1 VKIVNG
7 LPENF
12 LPKEILDD
20 FNEMRGLGIDL
31 GDLIP
36 GKILSGTGRFL
47 SSQEEFEE
55 AWKSYLAAGDKAT
68 NILSGS
74 FGLSYDVFKKDLEI
88 LIKCSKIPNSDDGI
102 YTLKNF
108 EKRIVGWIRNFL
120 TNNLPEL
127 RNIVANQHRGHEDLD
142 LSLISGKDLA
152 LFRFGIFDKGTID
165 ISNILKNLK
174 LRLFLIN
181 TTGGRSPRTDPAPS
195 DGKEGGLFVF
205 NPASGMTFFDFLDYL
220 IERAEVRLD
229 EVRSEQEIKFSAPFY
244 IDFLKEMVSSGD

>member
-1 VKIVNG
+1 MKIVDG

-20 FNEMRGLGIDL
+20 FNEMWGLGIDL

-36 GKILSGTGRFL
+36 GKILSGTGKFL
-47 SSQEEFEE
+47 SSQEEFED
-55 AWKSYLAAGDKAT
+55 AWKAYLAAGDRAT

-88 LIKCSKIPNSDDGI
+88 LMKCPKIPNSDDGI
-102 YTLKNF
+102 YALKNF

-120 TNNLPEL
+120 VNNLPEL
-127 RNIVANQHRGHEDLD
+127 RNIVANQHRGYEDLD
-142 LSLISGKDLA
+142 LSLISRKDLA

-165 ISNILKNLK
+165 ISNIVKNLK

-181 TTGGRSPRTDPAPS
+181 TTGGSPRTDPAPF
-195 DGKEGGLFVF
+195 DGKEDGLFVF
-205 NPASGMTFFDFLDYL
+205 NQASGWTIFDFLDYL

-244 IDFLKEMVSSGD
+244 ADFLKEMSRGN